1 MGHAIET
8 IALERGHEIVGRID
22 DHAESGTLP
31 ECDAAIEFTTPLSA
45 YDNIVAA
52 LRQGIP
58 VVSGTTG
65 WLERMEEVKA
75 LTRELGGTFFYSSNY
90 SIGVHLFRHLVREAS
105 RLMNRL
111 PQYSD
116 VQVEEVHH
124 VHKADY
130 PSGTALSVA
139 EDIMSEMDR
148 YRRTEAYLAPAE
160 QPEAAPDTLLI
171 RSVREGE
178 VPGIHRASFRS
189 AQDVIRLEHEAF
201 GREGFA
207 MGAVL
212 AAEFVRGRRGLFGME
227 DMLHF

>member
-1 MGHAIET
+1 MGHAIEQ
-8 IALERGHEIVGRID
+8 IALQRGHEIVARID
-22 DHAESGTLP
+22 VESKGATLP
-31 ECDAAIEFTTPLSA
+31 ACDAVIDFSTPDSA
-45 YDNIVAA
+45 FDNISSA
-52 LRQGIP
+52 LKQGLP

-65 WLERMEEVKA
+65 WLERMDEIKA
-75 LTRELGGTFFYSSNY
+75 LVNQLDGAFFYSSNY
-90 SIGVHLFRHLVREAS
+90 SIGVHVFRHLVRETS
-105 RLMNRL
+105 RIMNTL

-116 VQVEEVHH
+116 IGVEEIHH
-124 VHKADY
+124 IHKADY

-139 EDIMSEMDR
+139 GDIISEMDR
-148 YRRTEAYLAPAE
+148 FSQTIAYLGSADRP
-160 QPEAAPDTLLI
+160 QTSDDTLVIHSL
-171 RSVREGE
+171 REGE

-212 AAEFVRGRRGLFGME
+212 AAEFIQGNKGLFGME